1 MQVTFASG
9 GFPPRV
15 QKINQVLSKRFLPS
29 LLKSHG
35 NEKEGEIHERQ
46 NRAPLAPKMVAWV
59 WFAVAAGFSLMCG
72 WKAMQ
77 GQIDWTMS
85 AVSAGIA
92 LLIYLEPRLRR
103 REVETVQ
110 VDDVGILRVDGSI
123 REEVRWEAIAEI
135 KIITTNTGPYGEDVF
150 FVLTGA
156 GGKGCLVPHA
166 AAVRTKLLEALQ
178 ARFPIDDAAVIAAM
192 GCTSNNSFLLWKR
205 AVAGHASVTPDG

>member
-1 MQVTFASG
+1 VQVTFASG

-103 REVETVQ
+103 REVETESSIRPSNRR
-110 VDDVGILRVDGSI
+110 DWRVDGWGI
-123 REEVRWEAIAEI
+123 GFA
-135 KIITTNTGPYGEDVF
+135 
-150 FVLTGA
+150 GA
-156 GGKGCLVPHA
+156 PAFRV
-166 AAVRTKLLEALQ
+166 
-178 ARFPIDDAAVIAAM
+178 
-192 GCTSNNSFLLWKR
+192 
-205 AVAGHASVTPDG
+205 